1 MTNEISTE
9 RITEEQAT
17 AVVRF
22 ALKVGEHLQI
32 NGGEVSRVEDTVQRI
47 CHAYGAARVDV
58 FAITSVIV
66 VTAIWSGGVV
76 ITQSR
81 RVKGIEKN
89 TYRLEAI
96 NSISREV
103 CANPIPVKEA
113 HRKLDEVIKKG
124 TLSKKRFLIGSLIAT
139 VSFTAFFGGD
149 WKALLVTLFVT
160 VVIVLSQFASSYLGG
175 NRILSNVLCC
185 FLASTAATLICSWS
199 GASLDMV
206 MAGCIMVLIPGISM
220 TSAIENLILGD
231 TLSGLLGLMEA
242 LITAAALAGGFL
254 LSQLVIGDLIS
265 GGGSSELISD
275 WVLKVVQIIGSLTGS
290 IGFSLLFGLRGKQL
304 PVAAIGAALTWAV
317 YLLVELCGG
326 GMFVAN
332 VIAAVFAGIYTEVF
346 VRFLK
351 VPKTVLTFSVVVA
364 LIPGLALYKTMN
376 DILKSDLSKFAK
388 DGMTTL
394 SVAAAISIG
403 ITIVLVGAQ
412 VWKKIMTALHRI
424 EKKHPNQEVD

>member
-1 MTNEISTE
+1 MSNEMV
-9 RITEEQAT
+9 RGMTEEEAT

-32 NGGEVSRVEDTVQRI
+32 NGGEVSRVEDTIQRI
-47 CHAYGAARVDV
+47 CRAYGAARVDV

-81 RVKGIEKN
+81 RVKGMEKN
-89 TYRLEAI
+89 TTRIEAI

-113 HRKLDEVIKKG
+113 HKKLDAAIEKG
-124 TLSKKRFLIGSLIAT
+124 SLTKRRFLIGSLIAT
-139 VSFTAFFGGD
+139 TSFAAFFGGD
-149 WKALLVTLFVT
+149 WKDVLVAFFVT
-160 VVIVLSQFASSYLGG
+160 FLIVFSQFASSYLGG
-175 NRILSNVLCC
+175 NHILANVMCC
-185 FLASTAATLICSWS
+185 FFASTAATLICFWT

-242 LITAAALAGGFL
+242 MITALALAGGFMM
-254 LSQLVIGDLIS
+254 SQMVIGDILAGFPAIGDPS
-265 GGGSSELISD
+265 GWLFQAIQ
-275 WVLKVVQIIGSLTGS
+275 VVTSFTGS

-304 PVAAIGAALTWAV
+304 PVAAAGAAITWGV
-317 YLLVELCGG
+317 YLLAELCGSG
-326 GMFVAN
+326 VFLGN

-346 VRFLK
+346 VRYLK
-351 VPKTVLTFSVVVA
+351 VPKTVLTFSVVVS
-364 LIPGLALYKTMN
+364 LIPGRALYNTMKYIFN
-376 DILKSDLSKFAK
+376 SDFAHFVNN
-388 DGMTTL
+388 GMITL
-394 SVAAAISIG
+394 SVAAGIAIG

-412 VWKKIMTALHRI
+412 ARNKILDARRAAKQKKA
-424 EKKHPNQEVD
+424 